1 MKWIAWF
8 GEVDKDDT
16 GAGIDWIF
24 EGDRPEEH
32 NFEVRLRA
40 SATSG
45 SSRPGTMA
53 ANG

>member
-1 MKWIAWF
+1 MKFVAWF

-16 GAGIDWIF
+16 GICIDWAF
-24 EGDRPEEH
+24 EGDRPEE
-32 NFEVRLRA
+32 NDSEARLRA

-53 ANG
+53 ADG